1 MLNPSF
7 WISIFATSIFGIVDA
22 MFFLFAE
29 DLLQEKI
36 KKFKFFD
43 GISSELL
50 TGGISASIA
59 IFVSTLIGLQ
69 IKKNYNIT
77 ENPLYDS
84 MGIIVG
90 TFIVLLL
97 YKGFTLTK
105 KSRSLS
111 KNKRNSHII
120 PKN

>member
-7 WISIFATSIFGIVDA
+7 WISIFATSIFGIIDA

-69 IKKNYNIT
+69 IKKKYNIY
-77 ENPLYDS
+77 ESPWHDS
-84 MGIIVG
+84 FGILIG
-90 TFIVLLL
+90 TLVVLVI
-97 YKGFTLTK
+97 YKLFNIE
-105 KSRSLS
+105 
-111 KNKRNSHII
+111 NKRKI
-120 PKN
+120 KN